1 MSGNSLYVGNL
12 APEVTELA
20 LDEKFRTVGQVTSA
34 KVCRDSVTHRSLL
47 YGYVNFA
54 RPEDA
59 KKALDDLNHE
69 DLMGKPMRVS
79 YVQRDPTQRKC
90 VHCRV
95 VVFWPLPSRPPCCLL
110 TCARLGMANI
120 HIKNLQKDIN
130 EKSLSELMS
139 KFGSVVSLK
148 VFLAAVCLLTGHFG
162 GSPVSMGKCCP
173 PTSLTSCRSAWMR
186 RVRAVATALSTSP
199 ARPRLRT
206 VRCPANCAF

>member
-1 MSGNSLYVGNL
+1 M
-12 APEVTELA
+12 A

-59 KKALDDLNHE
+59 KKALDELNHDE
-69 DLMGKPMRVS
+69 LMGKPMRVS

-148 VFLAAVCLLTGHFG
+148 VCDWALWRVTCQHGKVLPSNVSHLLQI
-162 GSPVSMGKCCP
+162 SMDEKGQSRGYGFVNFSSETEAKNGEM
-173 PTSLTSCRSAWMR
+173 SCS
-186 RVRAVATALSTSP
+186 
-199 ARPRLRT
+199 
-206 VRCPANCAF
+206 NCAF